1 MPVRRALPR
10 RERRTV
16 GPVLRRPYGTRA
28 GDRDTRAGLG
38 PRPHT
43 EPHTVTW
50 LVAGEVLHRDSLG
63 SEQVIRAGQVNL
75 MTGTSWLGDLHSTVD
90 PRSRRTEVFSVRE
103 VSRQEVQDLMKQ
115 GVQVVDVLPTEEF
128 QDDHLPGAINLPL
141 RKIET
146 EARRTLDPSRPVV
159 VYCWDSA

>member
-1 MPVRRALPR
+1 
-10 RERRTV
+10 V
-16 GPVLRRPYGTRA
+16 GAWCFDGHMGPELVAETR
-28 GDRDTRAGLG
+28 GLDIG
-38 PRPHT
+38 PHPHT
-43 EPHTVTW
+43 EPHTVTL
-50 LVAGEVLHRDSLG
+50 LVAGEVLHRDSFG

-90 PRSRRTEVFSVRE
+90 PGSRRTEVFSVRE

-146 EARRTLDPSRPVV
+146 EARRALDPSRPVV